1 MNDFLVRVTKT
12 TSRISISFTYN
23 LPFWYYPIEIISK
36 KWLYYQLHKPDN
48 FELYEYLKLSFISI
62 WDLCSTSYISYN
74 FFLESNSPVDS
85 YFMRQTWKIL
95 VTKRI
100 PTMKGLSSFRRTMLI
115 ICTFLLPWKL
125 WGFLLILLPYFNWC
139 ITSFFSIYHCSLL
152 CPQISML
159 SPLI

>member
-1 MNDFLVRVTKT
+1 MPKCSIRDNWKGLNTSMNDFLVRVTKT

-23 LPFWYYPIEIISK
+23 LPFWYYRIEIISK

-85 YFMRQTWKIL
+85 YFMRQTWMIL

-100 PTMKGLSSFRRTMLI
+100 PIWRVYHHSEGHLSFKTLMVIISIGLP
-115 ICTFLLPWKL
+115 FLLE
-125 WGFLLILLPYFNWC
+125 LIDLV
-139 ITSFFSIYHCSLL
+139 SSVK
-152 CPQISML
+152 
-159 SPLI
+159 